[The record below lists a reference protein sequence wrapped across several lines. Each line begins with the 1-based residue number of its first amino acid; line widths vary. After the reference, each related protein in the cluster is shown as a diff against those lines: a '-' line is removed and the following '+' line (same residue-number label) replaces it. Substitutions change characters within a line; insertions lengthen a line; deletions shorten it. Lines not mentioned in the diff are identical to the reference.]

1 MDPISMTI
9 ASIITGFLVRTAG
22 GVTET
27 VGTAVTDAARTI
39 AQSVLDTLKADPAE
53 ARTVE
58 RYESEPEKLEP
69 SIAVAINDLV
79 AKDEAF
85 KTQLEALLQ
94 GYEQAKERAG
104 GVGVEVHGNV
114 EGSVQSGDHNVQI
127 DRTTGTVQIN
137 RDPARTERQSDGRH
151 RSRDRRSWQRGW
163 LDPVRRPQYPGQRQP
178 WNGRRRT
185 GHRHP

>member
-39 AQSVLDTLKADPAE
+39 AQTVLDRLKADPAE
-53 ARTVE
+53 AKTVE
-58 RYESEPEKLEP
+58 RYEREPEKLEP

-79 AKDEAF
+79 TRDEAL
-85 KTQLEALLQ
+85 KTQLDALLQ

-104 GVGVEVHGNV
+104 GVGVEIHGNV
-114 EGSVQSGDHNVQI
+114 EGSVQSGNDNVQS
-127 DRTTGTVQIN
+127 DRNTGTIEIN
-137 RDPARTERQSDGRH
+137 R
-151 RSRDRRSWQRGW
+151 
-163 LDPVRRPQYPGQRQP
+163 
-178 WNGRRRT
+178 
-185 GHRHP
+185 

>member
-27 VGTAVTDAARTI
+27 VETAVTDAARTI
-39 AQSVLDTLKADPAE
+39 AQTVLDRLRADPAE
-53 ARTVE
+53 TMTVE
-58 RYESEPEKLEP
+58 HYEKEPKKVEP
-69 SIAVAINDLV
+69 LIAPAINDLV

-114 EGSVQSGDHNVQI
+114 GGSVQSGDHNVQV
-127 DRTTGTVQIN
+127 DRTTGTVNIG
-137 RDPARTERQSDGRH
+137 RDPGGD
-151 RSRDRRSWQRGW
+151 
-163 LDPVRRPQYPGQRQP
+163 
-178 WNGRRRT
+178 
-185 GHRHP
+185 